1 MGANSQL
8 ILKSGQH
15 SDQDACCVV
24 RVCIRLRGGVWRE
37 SAEGG
42 EKEMRIAGLFVVF
55 RKKEEREEER
65 KSERVKE
72 TRLVVGEGVS
82 GEEMKL

>member
-1 MGANSQL
+1 M
-8 ILKSGQH
+8 
-15 SDQDACCVV
+15 
-24 RVCIRLRGGVWRE
+24 WRE
-37 SAEGG
+37 FAEGG